1 MSSFHGS
8 GLGGSDQVIFY
19 SPPITKVIHFIVFR
33 FLFFFTGSLCA
44 GRTIEGVYF
53 YIWLTIS
60 IFVVKALR
68 RDSPSGFLRFSKLIF
83 VVCVEA
89 EEECKNCC
97 GSHDIIEQKSKE
109 KYLVSID
116 SEEDTIL
123 ETSEVAGW
131 RANSVQDEGNGKS
144 TRVCQICINGEHCT
158 CSSVIE
164 QPLQAVKEVQTS
176 PVVLAT
182 EESKAIRN
190 FIQFLKDTANREF
203 QVILVSTD
211 EDTSKIELKVDD
223 AITDNSLKAIKNSL
237 QAVPGVQSICVDP
250 ELNRISVSCEP
261 DSPAP
266 RSFIIVTESTEA
278 GNFKAM
284 IFAEGRRGRESRR
297 QEETEHLQYF
307 LLLWFLF
314 LAFILF
320 LASMLSIN
328 VPAIKHYLDIKVVN
342 MLTVGAIIRW
352 VLSTPMLLMQLIILW
367 QFYTA
372 PNKTL
377 NCCSVD
383 MDVFTALKANI
394 IYFCSVYSVLRT
406 AFSSDV
412 QGVDF
417 FGTSLMF
424 MAFNLLGT
432 YLDAFVRRK
441 RSQVITK
448 HKGLAKETITLLT
461 LVHKENLTVKEEID
475 SRLGLTDV
483 IRLIPG
489 AKAKWEKSHAN
500 ENGVVYFKGRSFGS
514 DSVLSQIAH
523 LVQSDQ
529 KAEGPV
535 KEFAKTISKFFLIL
549 GIIVSF
555 LFWLAWFLA
564 GKFHAYPKS
573 WLPHSMDR
581 SHLAALVWISV
592 MAIAS
597 PCSLP
602 LATEIAAM
610 VAAQVGASRGV
621 LIKNDRALEW
631 AHKVDCIVFNKRT
644 LTVGKPVVVDITL
657 LKNMKPKEFFLLVAA
672 VEANS
677 RHPLAK
683 AIIEHAKECGEDKDN
698 FLLPEAHDFDL
709 IAGRGLKAIV
719 QSKQILVGNKSLM
732 IEHNISIPDDAKKS
746 SQKLKGRVKLEF

>member
-1 MSSFHGS
+1 MLAASKSIAVEHEPVLAEIHAIKYGMETAIAASFDR
-8 GLGGSDQVIFY
+8 LEVESDTL
-19 SPPITKVIHFIVFR
+19 STLR
-33 FLFFFTGSLCA
+33 LC
-44 GRTIEGVYF
+44 GRR
-53 YIWLTIS
+53 L
-60 IFVVKALR
+60 L
-68 RDSPSGFLRFSKLIF
+68 
-83 VVCVEA
+83 
-89 EEECKNCC
+89 
-97 GSHDIIEQKSKE
+97 QKQNQDNRTE
-109 KYLVSID
+109 K
-116 SEEDTIL
+116 EDTIL

-131 RANSVQDEGNGKS
+131 KANSVQDEGNGKS
-144 TRVCQICINGEHCT
+144 TVVCQICINGEHCT

-176 PVVLAT
+176 PVALAT

-297 QEETEHLQYF
+297 QEETDHLQYF
-307 LLLWFLF
+307 LLLWFLV

-342 MLTVGAIIRW
+342 MLTVGAIIS
-352 VLSTPMLLMQLIILW
+352 LFS
-367 QFYTA
+367 FED
-372 PNKTL
+372 
-377 NCCSVD
+377 C
-383 MDVFTALKANI
+383 
-394 IYFCSVYSVLRT
+394 
-406 AFSSDV
+406 FSSDV

-448 HKGLAKETITLLT
+448 HKGLVKETMTLLT

-489 AKAKWEKSHAN
+489 AKVKWEKSHAN

-573 WLPHSMDR
+573 WLPHSMDW

-610 VAAQVGASRGV
+610 VAAQV
-621 LIKNDRALEW
+621 
-631 AHKVDCIVFNKRT
+631 DCIVFNKRT
-644 LTVGKPVVVDITL
+644 LTIGKPVVVDITL

-732 IEHNISIPDDAKKS
+732 IVHNISIMDDAKKKLAEIERKGQTGVLVS
-746 SQKLKGRVKLEF
+746 IDSELTGIVAISDPLKPGAREVISILKSMKVRTIMATGDNWGTANSICRQVGIETVIAEAKHQQKVKEVEKLQDQGHAVAMVDGSRSNSLALAAADVGIAVGARTGIAMEGY

>member
-19 SPPITKVIHFIVFR
+19 SPPITK
-33 FLFFFTGSLCA
+33 
-44 GRTIEGVYF
+44 
-53 YIWLTIS
+53 
-60 IFVVKALR
+60 
-68 RDSPSGFLRFSKLIF
+68 
-83 VVCVEA
+83 
-89 EEECKNCC
+89 
-97 GSHDIIEQKSKE
+97 
-109 KYLVSID
+109 
-116 SEEDTIL
+116 EDAIL
-123 ETSEVAGW
+123 ETSEVAGR

-158 CSSVIE
+158 CSSGIE

-176 PVVLAT
+176 PVALAT

-190 FIQFLKDTANREF
+190 FIQFLKDTANRVF
-203 QVILVSTD
+203 QVIHVSTD

-266 RSFIIVTESTEA
+266 GSFIIVTESTEA

-307 LLLWFLF
+307 LLLWFLV

-342 MLTVGAIIRW
+342 MLTIGAIIRW

-406 AFSSDV
+406 AFSSDF

-424 MAFNLLGT
+424 VAFNLLGT

-461 LVHKENLTVKEEID
+461 LVHKENLTVEEID

-549 GIIVSF
+549 AIIVSF

-573 WLPHSMDR
+573 LLPHSMDR

-621 LIKNDRALEW
+621 LIKNKRALEW

-644 LTVGKPVVVDITL
+644 LTVGKPVVVDLTL
-657 LKNMKPKEFFLLVAA
+657 LKNMRPKEFFLLVAA
-672 VEANS
+672 VEQLF
-677 RHPLAK
+677 RR
-683 AIIEHAKECGEDKDN
+683 
-698 FLLPEAHDFDL
+698 FY
-709 IAGRGLKAIV
+709 IA
-719 QSKQILVGNKSLM
+719 
-732 IEHNISIPDDAKKS
+732 
-746 SQKLKGRVKLEF
+746 QK